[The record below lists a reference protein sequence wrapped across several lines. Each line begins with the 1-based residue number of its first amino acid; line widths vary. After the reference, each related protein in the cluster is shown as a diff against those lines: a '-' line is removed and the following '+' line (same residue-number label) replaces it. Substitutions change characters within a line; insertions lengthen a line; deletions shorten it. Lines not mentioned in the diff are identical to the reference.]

1 MSAVR
6 SGAWS
11 PTTSSAVGVI
21 HGDDLPRPVGPCR
34 EEAIVLVEDLPGV
47 QERLDAL
54 RTELRRLADCRGAYG
69 PWVTVGWCSRL
80 CVAEILGAP
89 EQLRRWASPTVSL

>member
-1 MSAVR
+1 MI
-6 SGAWS
+6 S
-11 PTTSSAVGVI
+11 PGQL
-21 HGDDLPRPVGPCR
+21 DLRR
-34 EEAIVLVEDLPGV
+34 EEAILLVEDLPGV

-54 RTELRRLADCRGAYG
+54 RTELRRLADCRGAFG
-69 PWVTVGWCSRL
+69 PSVTVGWCSRL